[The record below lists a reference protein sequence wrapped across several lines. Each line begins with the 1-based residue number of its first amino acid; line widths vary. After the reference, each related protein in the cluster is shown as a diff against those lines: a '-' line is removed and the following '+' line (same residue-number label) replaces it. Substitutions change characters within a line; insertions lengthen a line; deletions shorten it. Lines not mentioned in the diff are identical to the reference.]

1 VCGNAPSLIKQ
12 AEEWAGT
19 DPLRKDYFTLLN
31 RVVPP
36 PFSPD
41 VWTAVDPF
49 YEAFRMMTEEKADV
63 AITVQQAA
71 EECQDKLDELWDTYD
86 NLGQ

>member
-1 VCGNAPSLIKQ
+1 LIDQ
-12 AEEWAGT
+12 AEEWAGD
-19 DPLRKDYFTLLN
+19 DPMRQDYFTLLN

-49 YEAFRMMTEEKADV
+49 YEAFRLMTEEQADV
-63 AITVQQAA
+63 KASVESAA
-71 EECQDKLDELWDTYD
+71 DECQDKLDELWQTY
-86 NLGQ
+86 NELGQ